1 MPTAWLNLRHGVP
14 ERWAAFEAGLRR
26 AGFVVERGVTSRPRP
41 RDILVTWNRIRE
53 GGAAAL
59 AFERYGNTVLV
70 AENAAW
76 GNSFAGGHWYTIA
89 RGQHNTAGRFPVG
102 GPERWDGLAVEL
114 QPWRADGETI
124 ILPQRGIG
132 QPPTAMPMDW
142 PQQAA
147 RRFPGARVRPHP
159 GRGDERP
166 LEKDLA
172 RAAHVVTWG
181 SGAAIRAC
189 MWGCRVTSQMP
200 EWIGQQDNT
209 DPGRLAML
217 RRLAWAQ
224 WQLTEIAH
232 GRPFD
237 HLLRF

>member
-14 ERWAAFEAGLRR
+14 ERWAAFEVGLRR
-26 AGFVVERGVTSRPRP
+26 VGFLVERGTTLRPKP
-41 RDILVTWNRIRE
+41 RDILVSWNRIHE
-53 GGAAAL
+53 GATSAV
-59 AFERYGNTVLV
+59 AFERAGNMVLI
-70 AENAAW
+70 AENASW
-76 GNSFAGGHWYTIA
+76 GNGFAGGHWYTLA
-89 RGQHNTAGRFPVG
+89 RSRHNTAGCFPVG
-102 GPERWDGLAVEL
+102 GADRWDSLGVDLH
-114 QPWRADGETI
+114 PWRTTGETV

-142 PQQAA
+142 PRRAA
-147 RRFPGARVRPHP
+147 KRFSGARVRPHP
-159 GRGDERP
+159 GRGPEIA

-172 RAAHVVTWG
+172 SAGHVVTWG

-189 MWGCRVTSQMP
+189 MWGCRVTSEMP

-209 DPGRLAML
+209 DAGRLEML

-232 GRPFD
+232 GRPFE
-237 HLLRF
+237 HLLRL